1 MINERDESVPVNSIT
16 GEAGGCADFH
26 LQRDR
31 RSVSVSTG
39 PGLGQGKRLRCL
51 LENKEKI
58 CMYSSSFVSAF
69 VI

>member
-1 MINERDESVPVNSIT
+1 MINARDESVPVNSIT

-51 LENKEKI
+51 LENK
-58 CMYSSSFVSAF
+58 
-69 VI
+69 